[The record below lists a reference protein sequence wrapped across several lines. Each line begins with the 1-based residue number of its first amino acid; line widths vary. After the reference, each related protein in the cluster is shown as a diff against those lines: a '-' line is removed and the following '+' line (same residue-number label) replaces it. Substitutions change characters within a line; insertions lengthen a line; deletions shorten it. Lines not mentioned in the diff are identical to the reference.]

1 MNVRIT
7 ESKGGGDAA
16 ETLYDKQPSDL
27 QEDAKSRDW
36 PMQCWTVL
44 ESPAGPGVAG
54 AQIQTPV
61 SHCEPKMTGEASFL
75 NFIGPTL
82 LGLDFPSEGL
92 SAALFAR
99 YDSASGLRYA
109 VTSWAVWVS
118 RLNNESLIWN
128 RIAVACTNWP
138 AR

>member
-1 MNVRIT
+1 
-7 ESKGGGDAA
+7 
-16 ETLYDKQPSDL
+16 
-27 QEDAKSRDW
+27 
-36 PMQCWTVL
+36 MQCWTVL